1 MPRANRRRFFLSG
14 VAALPRSR
22 DGTVSSRAVS
32 ARALFSLP
40 SKRNEKKNGF
50 GFGRAIFGFND

>member
-32 ARALFSLP
+32 ARALFSHR
-40 SKRNEKKNGF
+40 RNEKKNGF